1 MARSQ
6 AARDHRLWIRFLQFL
21 LFHAQHRRRHQGGN
35 VPPSPNTG
43 TKALIRTG
51 MTDSRHDAVVTA
63 EAGHLGTTH
72 AQSRGVAHHRDASH
86 RHEGGMTA
94 IVRIGDAMLRD
105 VADGSAMRRHG
116 SVA

>member
-1 MARSQ
+1 
-6 AARDHRLWIRFLQFL
+6 
-21 LFHAQHRRRHQGGN
+21 
-35 VPPSPNTG
+35 
-43 TKALIRTG
+43 